1 MPREARRDRHW
12 SVRYAYG
19 RTRGRATNTQQP
31 EVIVRAVSRCR
42 ILRATDIQAG
52 QRGYNKYNKRTDC
65 NCCNEVG

>member
-42 ILRATDIQAG
+42 ILLATDIRAV
-52 QRGYNKYNKRTDC
+52 QRGYNKRTDC
-65 NCCNEVG
+65 NCCNEAG